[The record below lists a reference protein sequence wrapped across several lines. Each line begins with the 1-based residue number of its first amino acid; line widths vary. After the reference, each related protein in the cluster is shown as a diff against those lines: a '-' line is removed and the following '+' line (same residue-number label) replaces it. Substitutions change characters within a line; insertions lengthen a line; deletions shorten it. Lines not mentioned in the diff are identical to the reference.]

1 MMAERGSVL
10 AGVQKASDA
19 LDKVL
24 SLFCGL
30 VFGAMTL
37 VVLVGVFYRYVLA
50 SPLSWPEEVSRYLMI
65 WGASV
70 GIALGI
76 KADEHVGLTV
86 LYDGLKA
93 KWSRNMLRTVIYAF
107 VLVFQVILFVYSLGM
122 VKDARTMN
130 TLALGIT
137 MMLPYAAIPVA
148 MVFGVI
154 QLVFVFI
161 LKTSGLDDRKPE
173 VKIIDI

>member
-1 MMAERGSVL
+1 MAECGSVL
-10 AGVQKASDA
+10 IGVKKASDM
-19 LDKVL
+19 LDKAI

-37 VVLVGVFYRYVLA
+37 VVLVGVFFRYVLA

-65 WGASV
+65 WGASAA
-70 GIALGI
+70 IALGI

-86 LYDGLKA
+86 LYDGLKT
-93 KWSRNMLRTVIYAF
+93 KWSRNVLRTVIYII
-107 VLVFQVILFVYSLGM
+107 VLAFQVILLVYSFGM
-122 VKDARTMN
+122 VRDARTMN

-137 MMLPYAAIPVA
+137 MMLPYAAIPVSMA
-148 MVFGVI
+148 FGVI
-154 QLVFVFI
+154 QLVLVFV